1 MSKQLTLNWLRELRD
16 LVYDLNRKF
25 ITETGI
31 ENLSKVFSLCFIK
44 SVFSKKTKQ
53 TNEQKKNINIFIRMK
68 NHVIMK
74 MPIDSFVI
82 ITIKR

>member
-1 MSKQLTLNWLRELRD
+1 MFYKKCFFKKNKKQAN
-16 LVYDLNRKF
+16 
-25 ITETGI
+25 
-31 ENLSKVFSLCFIK
+31 
-44 SVFSKKTKQ
+44 KQ

-74 MPIDSFVI
+74 KPIDSFVI